1 MKIASVDFTVGAAN
15 LHQLPKDGLPE
26 IVFIGRSNVGK
37 SSLLNKL
44 VQRKHAARVSSTPG
58 KTRELNYYL
67 INKQL
72 YFVDLPGYGYAR
84 VAEHVKAGW
93 TTLIENYFHT
103 RKQIVFGVQIVDAR
117 LGPTDL
123 DNLMIGWLD
132 FYKIPFVLVL
142 TKADKMPSSR
152 LHSQI
157 HAVENAMSKYHYLH
171 SVVPFSALTGDG
183 RSELL
188 KIIEDRL
195 MFGQGTSSKKLIRR
209 NEFVSSR
216 NSGFSSKDSDRTS
229 AVA

>member
-1 MKIASVDFTVGAAN
+1 MKIASVDFTVGAVD

-26 IVFIGRSNVGK
+26 VVFIGRSNVGK

-44 VQRKHAARVSSTPG
+44 ANRKKTARVSSTPG

-67 INKQL
+67 VNKQL

-84 VAEHVKAGW
+84 VAEHVRAGW
-93 TTLIENYFHT
+93 TALIENYFHS
-103 RKQIVFGVQIVDAR
+103 RKQIAFAVQIVDAR

-142 TKADKMPSSR
+142 TKADKTPSSR
-152 LHSQI
+152 LQTQMI
-157 HAVENAMSKYHYLH
+157 AVEEAMSKYHYLH
-171 SVVPFSALTGDG
+171 GIVPFSAMTGDG
-183 RSELL
+183 RNDLL
-188 KIIEDRL
+188 KIIEEHILVAQD
-195 MFGQGTSSKKLIRR
+195 SSLKKFIRR
-209 NEFVSSR
+209 DEFNSSR
-216 NSGFSSKDSDRTS
+216 NGRFSSKDSDRTT